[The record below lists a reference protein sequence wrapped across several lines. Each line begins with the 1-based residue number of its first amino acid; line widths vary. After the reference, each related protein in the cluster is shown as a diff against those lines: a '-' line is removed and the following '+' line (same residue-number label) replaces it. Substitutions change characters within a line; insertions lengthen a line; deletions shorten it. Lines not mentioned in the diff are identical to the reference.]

1 MEIDGH
7 WLKKV
12 FSFIKMWTRPNRVV
26 RASYSWW
33 LGRNCLWLDLS
44 ILRHNGFWRAADEAV
59 SKSMEACCWTK
70 KVTASKRW
78 SQFPA
83 TFSVSYFFHDPV
95 SVVINGI
102 KLIIGAWE
110 SGEHLLAAWD
120 QVINIFPPLVVI
132 VVCSSSRRQTS
143 QSIEPLFCLAG
154 AQTSR
159 LAPLGLYLRTQLV
172 N

>member
-7 WLKKV
+7 WLKKS
-12 FSFIKMWTRPNRVV
+12 FST
-26 RASYSWW
+26 YC
-33 LGRNCLWLDLS
+33 RNCLGYDLS
-44 ILRHNGFWRAADEAV
+44 IHRQSGIWGAADEAV

-70 KVTASKRW
+70 KETASKGR
-78 SQFPA
+78 SQFSA

-120 QVINIFPPLVVI
+120 QIQVINIFPPLVVI

-143 QSIEPLFCLAG
+143 LSTYRAPVLFSSG
-154 AQTSR
+154 SDSMTKD
-159 LAPLGLYLRTQLV
+159 
-172 N
+172 